1 MIINN
6 FWNKIEERKGLFL
19 VVFFIVFTL
28 SYLLLAAF
36 DFLPE
41 PPKNDKDKVG
51 DEAAELKSEVPSMT
65 YVKSVNDGEHYKNGS
80 IKAEITELDSDNS
93 DKIIDLNKKTKKTK
107 ETAEKNNSKVN
118 KNKGNIII
126 SSDAE
131 IKSNFLPTSIYIKKL
146 NRKVNVNNP
155 VSGSIDILNK
165 SLLTGVVRH
174 PDSAK
179 LNQKGS
185 VLIFG
190 HSSYLPKVINK
201 NFQAFNGIQGLVWGD
216 LIEVN
221 SDNFTYVYKVDKVYE
236 TKATDANIP
245 IAGTKNKLVLATCN
259 TFGEKEDRFIVEASR
274 IQIKNLD
281 KS

>member
-1 MIINN
+1 MILDN
-6 FWNKIEERKGLFL
+6 FWNKIERKKGIFL
-19 VVFFIVFTL
+19 MVFFIVFTL
-28 SYLLLAAF
+28 SYLLLTAL

-41 PPKNDKDKVG
+41 KPSEKDEKKDKEV
-51 DEAAELKSEVPSMT
+51 AELRGVVSSGYNNVSDEENGSTNLHQTNNTKILKSNNNT
-65 YVKSVNDGEHYKNGS
+65 DNIVNTNNTHKADESNYKN
-80 IKAEITELDSDNS
+80 IEIEGE
-93 DKIIDLNKKTKKTK
+93 KTKK
-107 ETAEKNNSKVN
+107 
-118 KNKGNIII
+118 
-126 SSDAE
+126 SDSMTE
-131 IKSNFLPTSIYIKKL
+131 SNFLPTSIHIKKL
-146 NRKVNVNNP
+146 NRRLDVNNP
-155 VSGSIDILNK
+155 VSGNIDSLNQ

-174 PDSAK
+174 PDSAN

-201 NFQAFNGIQGLVWGD
+201 NFQAFNGIQNLAWGD

-221 SDNFTYVYKVDKVYE
+221 SDNLTYLYKVDKVYE
-236 TKATDANIP
+236 TKSTDTNIP

-274 IQIKNLD
+274 VKIKNSVD